1 MKKTNPF
8 TTNVRSILSGIVLG
22 STLSVQAESVETH
35 APEQVHS
42 EQVHALY
49 LNKSASPEAR
59 AKDLIDRLT
68 VEEKITSQG
77 GVNSMSFRAI
87 PRLNLP
93 APMMADA
100 SQGIR
105 LTNTLTNKITG
116 GVVDQANGISG
127 KDLKSV
133 SFPGMLP
140 MAGTWNPELAK
151 ALGEAMGEQCRVLG
165 VDILLGPGINMYR
178 TSAGGRAFEYMGE
191 DPYFTSRMVV
201 PYIRGVQSK
210 GIIATAKHFICNDV
224 EFCRHMAS
232 SEVDMRTIREIYLPP
247 WQAAIQEAQT
257 GAIMTGNN
265 QVNNIPICMH
275 KPLLQDILRDEFGFK
290 GICMSDWQ
298 NTNYY
303 QDRLDLVLP
312 SGHSLYMPDNNGFRK
327 WFLTTWE
334 AASAERR
341 QEMEQQLDQ
350 MTLHNLIPLFASGYY
365 DRGETKPGYS
375 PVFEKHKVIARDI
388 AEEAICMLKNEE
400 KTLPLKESEKIL
412 FIGEE
417 ELWTGGGSGFVRG
430 YDHTSYKKALKKT
443 FGENIVFTSADKVT
457 KEQYQAADVV
467 LYSLIKHG
475 GEGRDI
481 PFELPTQQQEE
492 IERVLNSHDRVII
505 IATACAGFDMPWLA
519 KVKSMLWCYFLGQ
532 ERGNA
537 LANILTGKRSPSGKL
552 PFTIEK
558 KFADSVDP
566 AFNFIGGKPFWLGA
580 NQYKNYWLTGR
591 IPEKGNESLLTQ
603 FIPNIK
609 PGEAPQIAYKEG
621 LFMGY
626 RWFDHKKIE
635 PQFPFGFGL
644 SYTTFSYQDLQ
655 VKESDLA
662 DYPVTATI
670 TLKNTGTAIGKEVVQ
685 IYVSDIVSRVEQPV
699 KELAGFAKVE
709 LNPGESKA
717 LEIPLHRTAFEFFDT
732 ESNKWELEPGEFTI
746 HAGGS
751 SNALPCK
758 TTIQK

>member
-1 MKKTNPF
+1 MKKTNPV

-77 GVNSMSFRAI
+77 GVNSMNFRAI

-201 PYIRGVQSK
+201 PYVQGVQSK

-247 WQAAIQEAQT
+247 WQAVIQEAQT

-327 WFLTTWE
+327 WFLSTWE

-341 QEMEQQLDQ
+341 QEMEKQLDQ

-365 DRGETKPGYS
+365 DRGETKPGFA
-375 PVFEKHKVIARDI
+375 PVFEKHKIIARDI
-388 AEEAICMLKNEE
+388 AEEAICMLKNAEN
-400 KTLPLKESEKIL
+400 TLPLKEDEKIL
-412 FIGEE
+412 FIGKE

-430 YDHTSYKKALKKT
+430 YDHTSYKKALTKT
-443 FGENIVFTSADKVT
+443 FGEDIVFASAEKVT
-457 KEQYQAADVV
+457 KEQYEAADVV
-467 LYSLIKHG
+467 LYSLIKNG

-481 PFELPTQQQEE
+481 PFELPSEQQEE
-492 IERVLNSHDRVII
+492 IERVLNAHERVVI
-505 IATACAGFDMPWLA
+505 IATACAGFDMPWLTKA
-519 KVKSMLWCYFLGQ
+519 KSMLWCYFLGQ

-537 LANILTGKRSPSGKL
+537 LVKILTGESSPSGKL

-566 AFNFIGGKPFWLGA
+566 NFNFIGGQPFWLGA
-580 NQYKNYWLTGR
+580 NQYKNYWITGQ
-591 IPEKGNESLLTQ
+591 IPKKGHESLLTQ
-603 FIPNIK
+603 FIPHIE
-609 PGEAPQIAYKEG
+609 PGEAPEITYKEG
-621 LFMGY
+621 IFMGY
-626 RWFDHKKIE
+626 RWFDSKKIE

-644 SYTTFSYQDLQ
+644 SYTTFSYQNLQ
-655 VKESDLA
+655 VKNSNLV
-662 DYPVTATI
+662 DYPAIATI
-670 TLKNTGTAIGKEVVQ
+670 TLKNTGEVTGKEVVQ
-685 IYVSDIVSRVEQPV
+685 IYVSDVESRIKQPI

-709 LNPGESKA
+709 LKPGESEV
-717 LEIPLHRTAFEFFDT
+717 LEIPLHRTAFQFFDV
-732 ESNKWELEPGEFTI
+732 ESNKWELEPGKFTI

-758 TTIQK
+758 LTIQK

>member
-232 SEVDMRTIREIYLPP
+232 
-247 WQAAIQEAQT
+247 
-257 GAIMTGNN
+257 
-265 QVNNIPICMH
+265 
-275 KPLLQDILRDEFGFK
+275 
-290 GICMSDWQ
+290 
-298 NTNYY
+298 
-303 QDRLDLVLP
+303 
-312 SGHSLYMPDNNGFRK
+312 
-327 WFLTTWE
+327 
-334 AASAERR
+334 
-341 QEMEQQLDQ
+341 
-350 MTLHNLIPLFASGYY
+350 
-365 DRGETKPGYS
+365 
-375 PVFEKHKVIARDI
+375 
-388 AEEAICMLKNEE
+388 
-400 KTLPLKESEKIL
+400 
-412 FIGEE
+412 
-417 ELWTGGGSGFVRG
+417 
-430 YDHTSYKKALKKT
+430 
-443 FGENIVFTSADKVT
+443 
-457 KEQYQAADVV
+457 
-467 LYSLIKHG
+467 
-475 GEGRDI
+475 
-481 PFELPTQQQEE
+481 
-492 IERVLNSHDRVII
+492 
-505 IATACAGFDMPWLA
+505 
-519 KVKSMLWCYFLGQ
+519 
-532 ERGNA
+532 
-537 LANILTGKRSPSGKL
+537 
-552 PFTIEK
+552 
-558 KFADSVDP
+558 
-566 AFNFIGGKPFWLGA
+566 
-580 NQYKNYWLTGR
+580 
-591 IPEKGNESLLTQ
+591 
-603 FIPNIK
+603 
-609 PGEAPQIAYKEG
+609 
-621 LFMGY
+621 
-626 RWFDHKKIE
+626 
-635 PQFPFGFGL
+635 
-644 SYTTFSYQDLQ
+644 
-655 VKESDLA
+655 
-662 DYPVTATI
+662 
-670 TLKNTGTAIGKEVVQ
+670 
-685 IYVSDIVSRVEQPV
+685 
-699 KELAGFAKVE
+699 
-709 LNPGESKA
+709 
-717 LEIPLHRTAFEFFDT
+717 
-732 ESNKWELEPGEFTI
+732 
-746 HAGGS
+746 
-751 SNALPCK
+751 
-758 TTIQK
+758 